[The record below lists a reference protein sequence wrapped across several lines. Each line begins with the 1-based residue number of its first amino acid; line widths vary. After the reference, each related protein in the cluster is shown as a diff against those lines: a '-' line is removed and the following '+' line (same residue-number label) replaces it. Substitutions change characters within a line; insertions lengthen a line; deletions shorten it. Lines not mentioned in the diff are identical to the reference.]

1 MTYHD
6 PRGNNPGTRAYTQPA
21 QPPMYPRE
29 SHEGQPHYP
38 APVPAPAPES
48 APAPAPPRAPVV
60 RAPNLNPVMFIG
72 GVVMTGVVV
81 ALAVWLVAWIMRTI
95 ASRVNETGT
104 LGVWNPLEQS
114 EVWFALVG
122 FLCALLAAALW
133 YVLQLI
139 TPAPG
144 SFFTWIVGLLLL
156 AAVVIPVLLATGD
169 LVAGIC
175 TSILHLVIGL
185 PILALIPM
193 VGRQSAHR

>member
-1 MTYHD
+1 MTYQD
-6 PRGNNPGTRAYTQPA
+6 PRDDSPGTRAYTQP
-21 QPPMYPRE
+21 PMYPRE
-29 SHEGQPHYP
+29 SYPGPSQPMEPTYTEP
-38 APVPAPAPES
+38 VAAPT
-48 APAPAPPRAPVV
+48 PPRAPVV
-60 RAPNLNPVMFIG
+60 SAPNLNPVMFIG
-72 GVVMTGVVV
+72 GVIMTGVVV

-95 ASRVNETGT
+95 ANRVNETGT

-122 FLCALLAAALW
+122 FACALLAAALW

-144 SFFTWIVGLLLL
+144 SFFVWIVGLLLV
-156 AAVVIPVLLATGD
+156 AAVLIPVLLATSD

-175 TSILHLVIGL
+175 TAILHLVIGL

-193 VGRQSAHR
+193 VGRQSTHR